1 MEDNIVVQASDIKPL
16 QDLSKS
22 FPNMPKLLLVEN
34 QSELEKAVTYDIV
47 DIVSAEKSMMTKE
60 NVKLVHG
67 HKKTFE
73 YLDNKLH

>member
-22 FPNMPKLLLVEN
+22 FPNMPKLLLVKN

-67 HKKTFE
+67 HKNF
-73 YLDNKLH
+73 

>member
-1 MEDNIVVQASDIKPL
+1 NNLEDNIVVQASDIKPL

-22 FPNMPKLLLVEN
+22 FPNMPKLLLVKN

-60 NVKLVHG
+60 MLN
-67 HKKTFE
+67 
-73 YLDNKLH
+73 